1 MAEFM
6 LYEDVENLPVS
17 DFIIQNIKNKNANK
31 FESLQN
37 VDLICFDFLD
47 ISDTEKDP
55 EKITIC
61 RTPEQIYCI
70 FENREMI
77 DKLKSS
83 LQTPTG
89 SALSRE
95 LYDFFS
101 FILKDDIDKMDD
113 LEESITDMEDVLLK
127 DNQTDYTVGIIS
139 FRKQLLRLKRYYEQL
154 SQVFDGIIANDNHF
168 VAEENIRYFKF
179 LDQRTDRLLAH
190 IVNLRDYITQ
200 VREAYQAQI
209 DIEQNRLMKVFTVIT
224 AIFLPLTLIAGWY
237 GMNLQMPEVGWNY
250 GYLYVIVLSVVV
262 VVSMLIYFKK
272 KKWF

>member
-55 EKITIC
+55 GKITIC
-61 RTPEQIYCI
+61 RTSEQLYCI